1 MTLSRRWFLKG
12 TTMVPMVAALP
23 LTSGCAEDD
32 APPAVFVH
40 GVASGDPTPTALI
53 IWTRVS
59 TAPAGTSLT
68 PALAS
73 TVAISTDAN
82 ASPSAARPTP
92 PPPR

>member
-59 TAPAGTSLT
+59 TASAPRPVAGS
-68 PALAS
+68 
-73 TVAISTDAN
+73 
-82 ASPSAARPTP
+82 
-92 PPPR
+92 